1 MLTMRQAAAIPAI
14 LAGGDVHVTGVTGSG
29 KTLAFVLPLAARL
42 KAHEHVQKQQEGDR
56 AEEKQH
62 ARPRLL
68 ILVPS
73 KELATQ
79 TQRVVKVPSP
89 HQALNFFLQQARRRH
104 SSSQAACH
112 AFKLSCMCFPASVL
126 SLFRIMTLLQE
137 RGWCRPSSAGRRAA
151 GSHRQFCSLQNIHP
165 R

>member
-1 MLTMRQAAAIPAI
+1 M
-14 LAGGDVHVTGVTGSG
+14 HVTGVTGSG

-42 KAHEHVQKQQEGDR
+42 KAHEHVQKQRQGDKD
-56 AEEKQH
+56 EEKQH

-112 AFKLSCMCFPASVL
+112 AFKLSCMCFPL
-126 SLFRIMTLLQE
+126 
-137 RGWCRPSSAGRRAA
+137 
-151 GSHRQFCSLQNIHP
+151 HP
-165 R
+165 FSPYSKL